1 MKAWTL
7 LIIAIVGE
15 LVGTTC
21 LKLAEGSQRP
31 LAWIGVIGGYGVA
44 LWLLTLVIKDL
55 DLGVTYALW
64 SGIGIVLAAL
74 VGVFY
79 FGESMSWMRAAG
91 ILAIALGIAMIELEG
106 QTR

>member
-7 LIIAIVGE
+7 LIIAIIGE

-21 LKLAEGSQRP
+21 LKLAEGTERP
-31 LAWIGVIGGYGVA
+31 SAWIGVVGGYGVA

-91 ILAIALGIAMIELEG
+91 ILAIAVGIAMIELEG